1 MSDQILVV
9 DDETGIRELL
19 SEILRDEGYQVHLAA
34 NAEEAR
40 KVRTQLRPELVLLD
54 IWMPGMD
61 GVSLLREWS
70 SGGLLNMPVVMMSG
84 HATVDTAVEATR
96 IGAVDF
102 LEKPIAL
109 PKLLATVKRA
119 LNKGKSEYRPEITL
133 HQLGRSTRID
143 ELRRQLDRMVNHNA
157 PVLITGEPGC
167 GIELAARYLQRP
179 QTPWFESASNQWLA
193 QNAFEPLANT
203 QGGIIFV
210 AGIHDLEPAEQR
222 GLEQL
227 LGKLEK
233 HHVRLICGSSQS
245 VAHLHAEGK
254 LDRNLLAKLSALV
267 VGVPPLRE
275 HAEDIPDLANA
286 LLAQMMEAGEIPVTS
301 LDVAAQNQ
309 IRQLP
314 WPGNIPMLTNALRV
328 MALAA
333 EDGEID
339 AAAVERL
346 AAEWIEAADAPSLPA
361 MAADFSLPLR
371 EAREQFERAYF
382 LHLLELEAGNAARVA
397 ERSGLERT
405 HLYRKLKQL
414 GISLPQLRGG

>member
-1 MSDQILVV
+1 VADQILVV

-40 KVRTQLRPELVLLD
+40 KVRNQLRPELVLLD

-96 IGAVDF
+96 IGATDF

-119 LNKGKSEYRPEITL
+119 LNKGKAEYRAEITL
-133 HQLGRSTRID
+133 HQLGRSARVD
-143 ELRRQLDRMVNHNA
+143 ELRRQLERMANHNA
-157 PVLITGEPGC
+157 PVLITGEAGS

-179 QTPWFESASNQWLA
+179 QTPWFESADNQWLA

-203 QGGIIFV
+203 QGGIIFI
-210 AGIHDLEPAEQR
+210 AGIHELEPAEQK

-233 HHVRLICGSSQS
+233 HRVRLICGSAYP
-245 VAHLHAEGK
+245 VAQLLSGGV
-254 LDRNLLAKLSALV
+254 LDQALVHKLSALV
-267 VGVPPLRE
+267 VNVPPLRE

-286 LLAQMMEAGEIPVTS
+286 LLAQMMEAGEIPLTT
-301 LDVAAQNQ
+301 LGVAAQNR
-309 IRQLP
+309 IRQME

-328 MALAA
+328 LAVTREGGEVSLDDVEQLAEEWISAA
-333 EDGEID
+333 EPT
-339 AAAVERL
+339 ATQA
-346 AAEWIEAADAPSLPA
+346 
-361 MAADFSLPLR
+361 AADFSLPLR
-371 EAREQFERAYF
+371 EAREQFERSYF
-382 LHLLELEAGNAARVA
+382 EHLLRLESGNMARVA

-414 GISLPQLRGG
+414 GISLPQHRGG

>member
-40 KVRTQLRPELVLLD
+40 KIRSGMRPDLVLLD

-61 GVSLLREWS
+61 GVSLLKEWS

-96 IGAVDF
+96 IGAADF

-109 PKLLATVKRA
+109 PKLLGTVKRA
-119 LNKGKSEYRPEITL
+119 LNKGKSEYRAEITL
-133 HQLGRSTRID
+133 HQLGRSSRID
-143 ELRRQLDRMVNHNA
+143 ELRRQLERMSNHNA
-157 PVLITGEPGC
+157 PVLITGEPGS

-179 QTPWFESASNQWLA
+179 QTPWFEAEDNQWLA

-203 QGGIIFV
+203 QGGVIFIDR
-210 AGIHDLEPAEQR
+210 IHELEAAEQK

-233 HHVRLICGSSQS
+233 HRVRLICGSGHT
-245 VAHLHAEGK
+245 VAQLLSHGR
-254 LDRNLLAKLSALV
+254 LDQALVHKLSALV
-267 VGVPPLRE
+267 VNVPPLRE

-286 LLAQMMEAGEIPVTS
+286 LLAQMMEAGEIPLTT
-301 LDVAAQNQ
+301 LGVAAQNR
-309 IRQLP
+309 IRQME

-328 MALAA
+328 MAVTREGGEVGVQDVEQLA
-333 EDGEID
+333 E
-339 AAAVERL
+339 
-346 AAEWIEAADAPSLPA
+346 EWVNATESNPTQATT
-361 MAADFSLPLR
+361 DFSLPLR
-371 EAREQFERAYF
+371 EAREQFERSYF
-382 LHLLELEAGNAARVA
+382 EHLLKLESGNMVKIA

-414 GISLPQLRGG
+414 GISLPQHRGG